1 MKAHLMKTSITTS
14 GQLGPFLKH
23 LRTRRGLSQAALG
36 KKIGLSQER
45 ISRIENHPEA
55 VTFDQILTM
64 LMALEATLTV
74 EPRSSQSGATADTAA
89 DGQPTGEKDTW

>member
-1 MKAHLMKTSITTS
+1 MKTGITTS

-23 LRTRRGLSQAALG
+23 LRAQRGLSQAALG

-74 EPRSSQSGATADTAA
+74 EPRLSLSAHASATASGDLAA
-89 DGQPTGEKDTW
+89 GKKNTW